1 MQSPLRSKFL
11 LLPLAAA
18 LSLLAVRLIAQTTP
32 TPTTTDEFKDVLHLV
47 FAGEDRNRVVD
58 KKKTFTDALAQYSK
72 DYEKTKK
79 KMHRL
84 YWRDSDT
91 DVEAAVLPGGLDEPA
106 ASREASATSPT
117 ADKKIIGRHV
127 AQTVGFDSLDHLEKF
142 VAAVKPTPTPTPG
155 KGG

>member
-11 LLPLAAA
+11 LIPLAAA
-18 LSLLAVRLIAQTTP
+18 LSLLAVRLFAQTTP
-32 TPTTTDEFKDVLHLV
+32 TPTDEFKDVLHIV
-47 FAGEDRNRVVD
+47 FAGANSVQVVND
-58 KKKTFTDALAQYSK
+58 KKTFTDALAAHSK

-84 YWRDSDT
+84 YWRDSET
-91 DVEAAVLPGGLDEPA
+91 DVEAHELPGGLGEQA
-106 ASREASATSPT
+106 GSREASATSPT

-127 AQTVGFDSLDHLEKF
+127 AQTVGFDSMDHLAKF